1 MTILEEA
8 LKVERDALK
17 EQEINLRKK
26 LISAWEQSRYVD
38 NRLLL
43 VSGLLGQMR
52 KKEVV

>member
-17 EQEINLRKK
+17 EQEINLRRK

-38 NRLLL
+38 HRLWI
-43 VSGLLGQMR
+43 VSSLLGQMR
-52 KKEVV
+52 KEVA